1 MDGKLITEDKEMSES
16 LNKFFASVFTQEDT
30 SNIPVRGQ
38 ETNIKIEN
46 VVFTPG
52 MIREKIKGLK
62 TNSASGP
69 DGISAQLL
77 QNAREELLE
86 PLKLIFE
93 KTLNT
98 GTVLQDWRHAIV
110 TPVKDSLFTN
120 IAMGWDRSG
129 DLQITRKAS

>member
-1 MDGKLITEDKEMSES
+1 MTEDKEMSES
-16 LNKFFASVFTQEDT
+16 LNKFLASVFTQEDT
-30 SNIPVRGQ
+30 SNIPVWGQ

-110 TPVKDSLFTN
+110 TPVKDSLFT
-120 IAMGWDRSG
+120 
-129 DLQITRKAS
+129 